1 MLSGINRGFE
11 YWSIDLAQRYG
22 QTVLTTQ
29 NFGTKGIAVSLHSED
44 ESLPWFWDAATD
56 AAESCLRMME
66 SAKPKTALNVN
77 VPALPAESVK
87 GLSGLDLRP
96 LAHSAV
102 L

>member
-1 MLSGINRGFE
+1 MNTGDRPCTAVRSEMLIHRISGRKVLPSV
-11 YWSIDLAQRYG
+11 Y
-22 QTVLTTQ
+22 TVKMKPL
-29 NFGTKGIAVSLHSED
+29 
-44 ESLPWFWDAATD
+44 WFWDAATD

-77 VPALPAESVK
+77 VPALPAEQ
-87 GLSGLDLRP
+87 LRIDGLDLRP